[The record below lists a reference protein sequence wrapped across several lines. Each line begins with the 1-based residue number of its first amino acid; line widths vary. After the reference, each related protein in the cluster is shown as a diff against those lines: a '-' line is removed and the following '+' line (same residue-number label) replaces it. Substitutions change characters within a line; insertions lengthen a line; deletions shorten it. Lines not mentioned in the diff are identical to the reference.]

1 MNTRQKRPL
10 KIRELQN
17 PIKHKNHKIIKID
30 CIGIHFFKNNKMG
43 VYDIPI
49 CPQHKHYRGIPTNT
63 ESIKENTNISFCQD
77 CQTVIINLEKD

>member
-1 MNTRQKRPL
+1 
-10 KIRELQN
+10 
-17 PIKHKNHKIIKID
+17 
-30 CIGIHFFKNNKMG
+30 MG